1 MRILPILI
9 AVLGAG
15 MVHRVTLPVRAS
27 GISLASGRFW
37 IPRLLA
43 IVVLLEASASCAATS
58 PDDNA
63 RAVGTIVW
71 QNNTI
76 RAGIAAGFDGS
87 SVFVI
92 DTARRLHALSRGD
105 GSIQWSLALT
115 ATAFPQRVDAASG
128 IVLIAAGSLIAIDTQ
143 TRSERW
149 RVNTAEGLGY
159 LPFTLDGTT
168 VYPTVYFG
176 TGDALA
182 LDLLTGT
189 ERWRV
194 NIMPPDSVVGAA
206 GNVRTLA
213 PAVHNGLVAVP
224 FRYTRAQNDRG
235 TTGVAVVDAATG
247 RLRWTRVLPI
257 TAPIPTSQIDFSVA
271 MNDSLVIMPS
281 VEGFVYAFSVVDG
294 SLRWTGPQAQRLG
307 AAGPIT
313 PDSRQVLL
321 SGSTVLVSSGVS
333 VLSALDVNTGAVRW
347 RADVDNGGINAMEPL
362 SGGLAVTR
370 HYNGALTAVDVATGR
385 RMWYTQPLQ
394 NSGAVYPPRTAQ
406 DTIIAAGRF
415 DGVIVYRVR

>member
-15 MVHRVTLPVRAS
+15 MVHRVMRPVRAA
-27 GISLASGRFW
+27 GISLASGRLW

-63 RAVGTIVW
+63 RAVGTILW
-71 QNNTI
+71 QDTTI
-76 RAGIAAGFDGS
+76 RAAIAAGFDGS

-92 DTARRLHALSRGD
+92 DTDRRLHVLSRAD

-149 RVNTAEGLGY
+149 RSNTAERLGGLA
-159 LPFTLDGTT
+159 FTLDGTT

-182 LDLLTGT
+182 LDLLTGA

-194 NIMPPDSVVGAA
+194 NIMPQDSTVGAA

-224 FRYTRAQNDRG
+224 FHYTRAQNDRG

-257 TAPIPTSQIDFSVA
+257 TAPITTAPISFAVA

-281 VEGFVYAFSVVDG
+281 VEGFVYAFAVVDG
-294 SLRWTGPQAQRLG
+294 SLRWTGPQAQPLD
-307 AAGPIT
+307 AAGPTT
-313 PDSRQVLL
+313 PDTRQVLL
-321 SGSTVLVSSGVS
+321 SGSTLLVSSGLS
-333 VLSALDVNTGAVRW
+333 VLTALDVKTGAVRW
-347 RADVDNGGINAMEPL
+347 RAEFDNGGISAMQPL
-362 SGGLAVTR
+362 AGGLAVT
-370 HYNGALTAVDVATGR
+370 HHFNGALTAVDVATGR
-385 RMWYTQPLQ
+385 RVWHTQPVQ
-394 NSGAVYPPRTAQ
+394 NSGAVFPPRTAQ
-406 DTIIAAGRF
+406 DTIVAAGRF